1 MQSNDEI
8 KKIVKD
14 KYSEIALLDNLSK
27 SSCCGSGGCGTEVYN
42 IMTDSYDAVEGY
54 HPDADLGL
62 GCGLPTEFAMIKP
75 GHTVVDLG
83 SGAGND
89 AFVARSL
96 TGPQGKV
103 VGIDFTEAM
112 IQKAR
117 ENASK
122 LGYTNVEFRHGDLED
137 IPLKD
142 NFADV
147 VVSNCVLNLVPDK
160 ESAFSELFR
169 ILKPGGHFSISD
181 IVVTADLPPDVQKAA
196 ELYAGCVSGA
206 IHKEAYL
213 SLLQKSGFL
222 NIKIQKLKPIIIPDE
237 LMSRYLDATGIE
249 IFKSLGQCIFSI
261 TVYGEKPAG

>member
-1 MQSNDEI
+1 
-8 KKIVKD
+8 
-14 KYSEIALLDNLSK
+14 
-27 SSCCGSGGCGTEVYN
+27 
-42 IMTDSYDAVEGY
+42 
-54 HPDADLGL
+54 
-62 GCGLPTEFAMIKP
+62 
-75 GHTVVDLG
+75 
-83 SGAGND
+83 
-89 AFVARSL
+89 
-96 TGPQGKV
+96 
-103 VGIDFTEAM
+103 M